1 MSSLF
6 GSISIALSS
15 MMAHQSAISVTAN
28 NVSNINTPGYSRQ
41 RADLKEG
48 PAVFTGTQMVGTGVD
63 MSSITSL
70 RDRVLE
76 LRIDSEMQQQGSL
89 QAQVDSL
96 SDIQVLFSSHT
107 QNIGD
112 SMNAFFNSLS
122 ELSTSP
128 SDTSLRQNVMMSAS
142 NLANN
147 FQNTATTLQQ
157 RQFSIDLDVQQS
169 VDEVNQITAQLARL
183 NSEIA
188 SHGTLKEAQMGTL
201 VDRRMNLLQQLSAL
215 MGNQVT
221 QGDDGTTVTTATG
234 NPLVVG
240 SRSFALST
248 EKLADGA
255 MQIKL
260 GENDITG
267 SIAGGKLGGLLEVR
281 DNTIS
286 GIMSQ
291 LDTLASDLANNFNA
305 AHRQGFD
312 LNGKPGGDFF
322 VAPPASGAGAAA
334 SFALNITDASQ
345 LAASSDGDTGSN
357 ANLNKLIAVRDQ
369 TDANG
374 DRLIDQYSNIAF
386 HIGSAISNAETEL
399 NASEMISEHLE
410 DQRGAVSG
418 VSLDEEAA
426 DLVRFQRAYEAA
438 ARVLS
443 VISDLTEA
451 AVTMGS

>member
-41 RADLKEG
+41 RADLNEG
-48 PAVFTGTQMVGTGVD
+48 PAVFTGAQMVGTGVE

-89 QAQVDSL
+89 QAQVGSL
-96 SDIQVLFSSHT
+96 NDIQVLFSSGT

-157 RQFSIDLDVQQS
+157 RQSSIDLDVQQS

-188 SHGTLKEAQMGTL
+188 SHGTLKESQMGTL
-201 VDRRMNLLQQLSAL
+201 VDRRMNLLQQLSSL
-215 MGNQVT
+215 MGNQVM
-221 QGDDGTTVTTATG
+221 QSDDGTTVTTATG

-248 EKLADGA
+248 EKLADGT

-260 GENDITG
+260 GESDITR

-281 DNTIS
+281 DNTIP

-291 LDTLASDLANNFNA
+291 LDTLASELANNFNA

-312 LNGKPGGDFF
+312 LNGKAGGDFF

-334 SFALNITDASQ
+334 SFALNLTDSSQ
-345 LAASSDGDTGSN
+345 LAASSDGTSGSN
-357 ANLNKLIAVRDQ
+357 GNLNKLIAVRDK
-369 TDANG
+369 TNADG

-386 HIGSAISNAETEL
+386 NIGSAISNAEIEL
-399 NASEMISEHLE
+399 NASEMISAQLQ
-410 DQRGAVSG
+410 DQRGAISG